1 MTFAGFDRAA
11 LALLAD
17 LPEFDASTFAEQRAV
32 LTTGLVKPGTSL
44 IHEVAERLDAG
55 LTVVPR
61 SSVSPLHTDL
71 RFAAPGAARYK
82 DHLLLTTWHGPDK
95 KAAPTLWIRIN
106 ATSVGFASGTP
117 FAPEIRDRWRRAI
130 AGPRGASLTRSID
143 ALLKAHRKHSVEVAG
158 DQLKKVPPPWDDDH
172 PRAELLR
179 RTAFQIRF
187 RERAPASLVKPSFA
201 EWCAERLRQLLPVHR
216 WLVAELASR
225 GTK

>member
-1 MTFAGFDRAA
+1 M
-11 LALLAD
+11 
-17 LPEFDASTFAEQRAV
+17 
-32 LTTGLVKPGTSL
+32 
-44 IHEVAERLDAG
+44 
-55 LTVVPR
+55 
-61 SSVSPLHTDL
+61 
-71 RFAAPGAARYK
+71 
-82 DHLLLTTWHGPDK
+82 
-95 KAAPTLWIRIN
+95 
-106 ATSVGFASGTP
+106 GFASGTP
-117 FAPEIRDRWRRAI
+117 FTPEIRDRWRRAI

-172 PRAELLR
+172 PRADLLR